1 MHLSLTDR
9 AAKAVLAR
17 AREADVRDW
26 LLRVAVVAGGCNGLT
41 YDLYFVQDAGPEDA
55 VVDTGEVRIAIDP
68 ASAPLLEGTVIDL
81 PGGPGFRFENPRA
94 RRTCSC
100 GASLDRKSTRL
111 NSSHSQISYAVFCL
125 K

>member
-17 AREADVRDW
+17 AGEADAAGW
-26 LLRVAVVAGGCNGLT
+26 LRGGAVVAGGCNGLT

-55 VVDTGEVRIAIDP
+55 VFDTGEVRIAID
-68 ASAPLLEGTVIDL
+68 AKSAALLEGTVIDL
-81 PGGPGFRFENPRA
+81 PGGSGFRFENPRA

-100 GASLDRKSTRL
+100 GAS
-111 NSSHSQISYAVFCL
+111 FE
-125 K
+125 

>member
-1 MHLSLTDR
+1 MRLSLTDR

-17 AREADVRDW
+17 AREADVRGW

-41 YDLYFVQDAGPEDA
+41 YELYFVQNAGPEDA
-55 VVDTGEVRIAIDP
+55 VVEAGELRIAVDP

-81 PGGPGFRFENPRA
+81 PGGPGFHFENPRA

-100 GASLDRKSTRL
+100 GASFET
-111 NSSHSQISYAVFCL
+111 
-125 K
+125 